1 MPDQDLSRALA
12 LARRRSFERD
22 EVIFHEADPGDCL
35 HLIERGRVAVRA
47 ATRHGRRATLSL
59 LGPGDA
65 FGELALLSGG
75 ARRTATVVAIEPTTT
90 LSIYQSDFQR
100 LRAERPEV
108 AEVLVALLSA
118 QVARL
123 TELLLDA
130 LFLPAESRV
139 RKRLLE
145 IAGLYQPSNG
155 ETVVPLRQEELA
167 ELAGTSRS
175 TVNRVLRE
183 EVARGSIALER
194 GRTRIIDPDRI
205 RALIW

>member
-1 MPDQDLSRALA
+1 M
-12 LARRRSFERD
+12 
-22 EVIFHEADPGDCL
+22 
-35 HLIERGRVAVRA
+35 
-47 ATRHGRRATLSL
+47 
-59 LGPGDA
+59 
-65 FGELALLSGG
+65 
-75 ARRTATVVAIEPTTT
+75 
-90 LSIYQSDFQR
+90 
-100 LRAERPEV
+100 
-108 AEVLVALLSA
+108 LVALLSA